1 MIDTDNSGTI
11 SMDELK
17 SAFEMT
23 TKKDDELWEQVML
36 EVDQNK
42 DGIISLE
49 EFTAAMSKVVNDTYK
64 DLQTITAPVLK
75 KKKVTLTNKSDLL
88 Q

>member
-1 MIDTDNSGTI
+1 M
-11 SMDELK
+11 
-17 SAFEMT
+17 F
-23 TKKDDELWEQVML
+23 
-36 EVDQNK
+36 EVDQDK

-88 Q
+88 QQGAIAKR

>member
-1 MIDTDNSGTI
+1 
-11 SMDELK
+11 
-17 SAFEMT
+17 
-23 TKKDDELWEQVML
+23 ML

-88 Q
+88 QQGTIAKQWGDFSRSSRPIENFIDLDRM